1 MDNTANKSTNPALP
15 DRAANPP
22 PDPKRR
28 KMTGANWALLEPIW
42 PATERPE
49 TLQDPEY
56 LEKMDIG
63 VLMKLHT
70 AYSAR
75 EKQQTGQAIAKASK
89 DSKPPK
95 LSNVGGEDDCDTV
108 FTAGRWLNQ
117 VFGTSMSPLNT
128 TQSTGASVSN
138 TPWVWIVRWHLK

>member
-1 MDNTANKSTNPALP
+1 MDNAARKSNNPALP
-15 DRAANPP
+15 DRATNPP

-95 LSNVGGEDDCDTV
+95 LRIVGGEDDCDTV
-108 FTAGRWLNQ
+108 FTAGRWLRPP
-117 VFGTSMSPLNT
+117 VSKP
-128 TQSTGASVSN
+128 SVWYN
-138 TPWVWIVRWHLK
+138 IQACPR